1 MYNKKSLYIIGVFLS
16 VSAFTMYHSLT
27 SEVETEETKETA
39 SKKNDQVSSFVGV
52 NYFKLTDRK
61 PSISLKAQD
70 LNIINNIELNFS
82 QPIGSIYSETKKIDY
97 SSNDGQILQNIG
109 EMKLSGEVK
118 LNDSSTTY
126 SSDLL
131 TYNTNKDM
139 ISANGN
145 VKASLVDPKTKDLI
159 EIESSKLLSFLSEKS
174 LKLTGAVKGEIKRKR
189 KYEGKLRFKS
199 EELELNSLK
208 SLITLS
214 RSVEIKRNNYDI
226 RAENAEIFLENFN
239 KRLKYYSLSDDVKL
253 EERILLRN
261 GKKQN
266 RRAYAQRL
274 EAHQKTGKVI
284 LSGAPR
290 VEQGKD
296 VIKGY
301 QITLR
306 ENSEVVE
313 VDESQTSFSLE
324 KE

>member
-131 TYNTNKDM
+131 TYNPLSK
-139 ISANGN
+139 N
-145 VKASLVDPKTKDLI
+145 V
-159 EIESSKLLSFLSEKS
+159 F
-174 LKLTGAVKGEIKRKR
+174 
-189 KYEGKLRFKS
+189 
-199 EELELNSLK
+199 
-208 SLITLS
+208 TL
-214 RSVEIKRNNYDI
+214 
-226 RAENAEIFLENFN
+226 
-239 KRLKYYSLSDDVKL
+239 
-253 EERILLRN
+253 
-261 GKKQN
+261 
-266 RRAYAQRL
+266 
-274 EAHQKTGKVI
+274 
-284 LSGAPR
+284 
-290 VEQGKD
+290 
-296 VIKGY
+296 
-301 QITLR
+301 
-306 ENSEVVE
+306 
-313 VDESQTSFSLE
+313 
-324 KE
+324 